1 MYTYMRN
8 HTHDTGAPPRLMFA
22 TRRCNLAVTM
32 VARSLFVTTVLLSIY
47 GCREVRSFVGV
58 SVLPRVCLHKQM
70 LQQRSVA
77 RVRSREVGAV
87 RPSEKRRETATMMAR
102 GSTFRSNAE
111 SKRQARVSQ
120 LLTGELAKI
129 IRLGHG
135 IKTKDKIDDDTR
147 CSIAVV
153 DVDMSPD
160 LRSAKVFIS
169 VYGDVL
175 KKREAYAWCVK
186 NTKAIRMALCAEL
199 KGMKRVPEL
208 FFKDTDIGAAVDL
221 MALIDRV
228 SGDEDSNQAVLRD
241 DGDEEVEGFEGLTED
256 DFFTFDF
263 DEDGDASAYF
273 DDDADDDDDDDEDVG
288 FDLEDEERD
297 GNLV

>member
-1 MYTYMRN
+1 M
-8 HTHDTGAPPRLMFA
+8 
-22 TRRCNLAVTM
+22 
-32 VARSLFVTTVLLSIY
+32 
-47 GCREVRSFVGV
+47 
-58 SVLPRVCLHKQM
+58 Q
-70 LQQRSVA
+70 
-77 RVRSREVGAV
+77 
-87 RPSEKRRETATMMAR
+87 PSEKRREAATMMAR
-102 GSTFRSNAE
+102 GGTFRSNTE

-129 IRLGHG
+129 LRLGHG
-135 IKTKDKIDDDTR
+135 IKTKDKLHDDMR
-147 CSIAVV
+147 CKIAVV

-175 KKREAYAWCVK
+175 EKREAYAWCVK

-208 FFKDTDIGAAVDL
+208 YFKDTDIGAAVDL

-228 SGDEDSNQAVLRD
+228 SGDEDSNEAVLQD
-241 DGDEEVEGFEGLTED
+241 DGDEEIEGFEGLTED

-263 DEDGDASAYF
+263 NNDGDAPDFDYGF
-273 DDDADDDDDDDEDVG
+273 DDDDVG
-288 FDLEDEERD
+288 FDLDEEERD
-297 GNLV
+297 GHLD

>member
-1 MYTYMRN
+1 M
-8 HTHDTGAPPRLMFA
+8 
-22 TRRCNLAVTM
+22 AV
-32 VARSLFVTTVLLSIY
+32 RSLVVAAALITAC
-47 GCREVRSFVGV
+47 GCREVLSFVGV
-58 SVLPRVCLHKQM
+58 SVLPRVCSRQQQ
-70 LQQRSVA
+70 QQRLGASGHG
-77 RVRSREVGAV
+77 RCGWVGAV
-87 RPSEKRRETATMMAR
+87 QPPPGKRRPAATMMMAR
-102 GSTFRSNAE
+102 GSTFRSTTE

-129 IRLGHG
+129 LRLGHG
-135 IKTKDKIDDDTR
+135 IKTKDKIDDDVR
-147 CSIAVV
+147 CRIAVV

-175 KKREAYAWCVK
+175 EKREAYAWCVK

-208 FFKDTDIGAAVDL
+208 FFKDTDISAAVDL

-228 SGDEDSNQAVLRD
+228 SVDEDGNEAALRD
-241 DGDEEVEGFEGLTED
+241 DGEEEIEGFEGVTED

-263 DEDGDASAYF
+263 DDDGDF
-273 DDDADDDDDDDEDVG
+273 GDDDDEDEDVG
-288 FDLEDEERD
+288 FDLDEEERD
-297 GNLV
+297 GELV

>member
-1 MYTYMRN
+1 MAAPGDVCSHNPLLLTSR
-8 HTHDTGAPPRLMFA
+8 DT
-22 TRRCNLAVTM
+22 TTM
-32 VARSLFVTTVLLSIY
+32 AIHSLLVAASLLSIY
-47 GCREVRSFVGV
+47 GCREVHSFVGA
-58 SVLPRVCLHKQM
+58 SVLPRVCR
-70 LQQRSVA
+70 QQQGSVA
-77 RVRSREVGAV
+77 VVRSREGAV
-87 RPSEKRRETATMMAR
+87 QPSKRLQETATMMAR
-102 GSTFRSNAE
+102 GSTFRSNTE

-129 IRLGHG
+129 LRLGHG

-147 CSIAVV
+147 CRIAVV

-175 KKREAYAWCVK
+175 EKREAYAWCVK

-228 SGDEDSNQAVLRD
+228 SGDEDSNEAVLRD

-273 DDDADDDDDDDEDVG
+273 DDEDDDEDEDVG

-297 GNLV
+297 GDLA

>member
-1 MYTYMRN
+1 M
-8 HTHDTGAPPRLMFA
+8 
-22 TRRCNLAVTM
+22 AV
-32 VARSLFVTTVLLSIY
+32 RSLVIAAALITAY
-47 GCREVRSFVGV
+47 GCREVLSFVGV
-58 SVLPRVCLHKQM
+58 SVLPRACSQQQQPQQCLGASGHG
-70 LQQRSVA
+70 RCGW
-77 RVRSREVGAV
+77 VGAV
-87 RPSEKRRETATMMAR
+87 QPPPGKRRPTATVMMAR
-102 GSTFRSNAE
+102 GSTFRSTTE

-129 IRLGHG
+129 LRLGHG
-135 IKTKDKIDDDTR
+135 IKTKDKIDDDVR
-147 CSIAVV
+147 CRIAVV

-175 KKREAYAWCVK
+175 EKREAYAWCVK

-208 FFKDTDIGAAVDL
+208 FFKDTDISAAVDL

-228 SGDEDSNQAVLRD
+228 SGDEDGNEAALRD
-241 DGDEEVEGFEGLTED
+241 DGEEEIEGFEGVTED

-263 DEDGDASAYF
+263 DEDGNAADF
-273 DDDADDDDDDDEDVG
+273 DDDDDDDEDVG
-288 FDLEDEERD
+288 FDLDEEERD
-297 GNLV
+297 GELV

>member
-1 MYTYMRN
+1 
-8 HTHDTGAPPRLMFA
+8 
-22 TRRCNLAVTM
+22 
-32 VARSLFVTTVLLSIY
+32 
-47 GCREVRSFVGV
+47 
-58 SVLPRVCLHKQM
+58 
-70 LQQRSVA
+70 
-77 RVRSREVGAV
+77 
-87 RPSEKRRETATMMAR
+87 MMAR
-102 GSTFRSNAE
+102 GSTFRSNTE

-120 LLTGELAKI
+120 LLTTELAKI
-129 IRLGHG
+129 LRLGHG
-135 IKTKDKIDDDTR
+135 IKTKDKIDDDMR
-147 CSIAVV
+147 CRIAVV

-175 KKREAYAWCVK
+175 EKREAYAWCVK

-208 FFKDTDIGAAVDL
+208 YFKDTDIGAAVDL

-228 SGDEDSNQAVLRD
+228 SGDEDSDEAVLRD

-263 DEDGDASAYF
+263 DEDGDGPGAYF
-273 DDDADDDDDDDEDVG
+273 DDDDDDDEEDVG
-288 FDLEDEERD
+288 FDLEEEERD
-297 GNLV
+297 GNLT

>member
-1 MYTYMRN
+1 MRCLQSLLLAL
-8 HTHDTGAPPRLMFA
+8 GAVIMA
-22 TRRCNLAVTM
+22 I
-32 VARSLFVTTVLLSIY
+32 RSLLVTALLLSIN
-47 GCREVRSFVGV
+47 GGREVRSFVSV
-58 SVLPRVCLHKQM
+58 SVLPWNQLH
-70 LQQRSVA
+70 LHRSVA
-77 RVRSREVGAV
+77 GVRSRECGGV
-87 RPSEKRRETATMMAR
+87 RPAERRRETAAMMAR
-102 GSTFRSNAE
+102 GSTFRSNTE

-129 IRLGHG
+129 LRLGYG
-135 IKTKDKIDDDTR
+135 IKTRDKIDDDMR
-147 CSIAVV
+147 CKIAVV

-175 KKREAYAWCVK
+175 EKREAYAWCVK

-228 SGDEDSNQAVLRD
+228 SGDEDSNEAALRD

-263 DEDGDASAYF
+263 NEDGDGAAYF
-273 DDDADDDDDDDEDVG
+273 DDDDDDDNDVG
-288 FDLEDEERD
+288 FDLEDEEE
-297 GNLV
+297 LT

>member
-1 MYTYMRN
+1 M
-8 HTHDTGAPPRLMFA
+8 AI
-22 TRRCNLAVTM
+22 
-32 VARSLFVTTVLLSIY
+32 RSLLVVALLLSIY

-58 SVLPRVCLHKQM
+58 SVLPRICSHQQLHH
-70 LQQRSVA
+70 QRSEPG
-77 RVRSREVGAV
+77 VRSRGVGAV

-102 GSTFRSNAE
+102 GSTFRSSTE

-129 IRLGHG
+129 LRLGHG
-135 IKTKDKIDDDTR
+135 IKTKDKIDDDMR
-147 CSIAVV
+147 CKIAVV

-175 KKREAYAWCVK
+175 EKREAYAWCVK

-228 SGDEDSNQAVLRD
+228 SGDEDSNEAVLRD

-263 DEDGDASAYF
+263 DEDGDGPSYF
-273 DDDADDDDDDDEDVG
+273 DDEDDEDVG
-288 FDLEDEERD
+288 FDLDEEERD
-297 GNLV
+297 GNLT